1 MEGFVPTVA
10 LVAFGSIVWMVK
22 LVVENRTRRM
32 VIEKGLVGPDREWL
46 LGEAPAR
53 VALKWAFVLIGIGLG
68 LGG

>member
-32 VIEKGLVGPDREWL
+32 AIEKGLVGPDRE
-46 LGEAPAR
+46 
-53 VALKWAFVLIGIGLG
+53 
-68 LGG
+68 